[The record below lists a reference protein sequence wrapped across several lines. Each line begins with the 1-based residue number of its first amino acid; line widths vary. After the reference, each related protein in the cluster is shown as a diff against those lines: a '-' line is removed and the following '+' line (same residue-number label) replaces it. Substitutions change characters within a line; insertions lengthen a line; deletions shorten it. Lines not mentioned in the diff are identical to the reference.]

1 MKPVCC
7 HKGSCYGQNIHSGDY
22 FCLCFSTRKELE
34 AENMFFQQ
42 HVQTASV
49 LTLGSNF
56 YDVVGVM
63 IMIRN
68 EKHDDSIICTEA

>member
-1 MKPVCC
+1 
-7 HKGSCYGQNIHSGDY
+7 
-22 FCLCFSTRKELE
+22 
-34 AENMFFQQ
+34 MFFQQ

-56 YDVVGVM
+56 HDVVGVM

-68 EKHDDSIICTEA
+68 EKHDDSIICTEAVTECSIASFARKI